1 MTSITAAS
9 KAIDRAFAY
18 VCVCVCWSLLHS
30 SGVGRRRALQ
40 EIRDKRDA
48 TSLSFFPVQALP
60 LQVPESP
67 GLLRPGLKVRS
78 LSGISGR
85 GELERGR
92 VGDRL

>member
-9 KAIDRAFAY
+9 KAIDWEFAY

-67 GLLRPGLKVRS
+67 GLLSPGLKVRS
-78 LSGISGR
+78 VQRHKYYTYLSKW
-85 GELERGR
+85 
-92 VGDRL
+92 

>member
-1 MTSITAAS
+1 M
-9 KAIDRAFAY
+9 
-18 VCVCVCWSLLHS
+18 CVCWSLLHS

-67 GLLRPGLKVRS
+67 GLLRPGLKVSS
-78 LSGISGR
+78 LSVIPESPGLLSPGLKVSRLYAVISIT
-85 GELERGR
+85 LT
-92 VGDRL
+92 